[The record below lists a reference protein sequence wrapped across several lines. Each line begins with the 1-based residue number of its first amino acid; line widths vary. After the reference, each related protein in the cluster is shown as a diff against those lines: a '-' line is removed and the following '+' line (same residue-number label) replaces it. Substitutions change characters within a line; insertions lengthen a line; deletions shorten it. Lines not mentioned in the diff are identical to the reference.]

1 VCELATLEHFEHLP
15 DDIEKDKA
23 AWKRFIQKSY
33 EGVPEPYATQLP
45 EFAQIIL
52 HKVLKPEKTV

>member
-1 VCELATLEHFEHLP
+1 
-15 DDIEKDKA
+15 
-23 AWKRFIQKSY
+23 
-33 EGVPEPYATQLP
+33 LP